1 MNGFNM
7 NDDVITTDNFLI
19 YCARFYDNPQCNST
33 EEFLED
39 LMRLKYLKKLIT
51 RYIDSGELKER
62 LILNHIIILS
72 NVFPPKIL
80 CQIFWLKMPETLQY
94 IKPFLI
100 FLNLLPPRIYNVGK
114 KNVIDTTLVKMDQG
128 VLDALQKI

>member
-1 MNGFNM
+1 M
-7 NDDVITTDNFLI
+7 NDIITQDNFLI
-19 YCARFYDNPQCNST
+19 YCAKHYNNPQCHST

-51 RYIDSGELKER
+51 RYCDSGELKER

-72 NVFPPKIL
+72 NVFPPKVL
-80 CQIFWLKMPETLQY
+80 CQIIWLKMSEQLRY

-100 FLNLLPPRIYNVGK
+100 FLNLLPDKIHNVGER
-114 KNVIDTTLVKMDQG
+114 NVIDTTLIPMDQRIID
-128 VLDALQKI
+128 VLRKI